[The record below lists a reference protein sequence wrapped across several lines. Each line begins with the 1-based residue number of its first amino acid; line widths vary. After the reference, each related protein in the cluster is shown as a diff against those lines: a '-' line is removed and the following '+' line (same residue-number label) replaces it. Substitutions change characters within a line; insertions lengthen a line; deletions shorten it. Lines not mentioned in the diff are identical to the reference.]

1 MVSVTDRV
9 CHVHQPE
16 KGYVSPSKLKI
27 RHFQDDIRLSPVL
40 EYPQLAGMA
49 VDYLT
54 RFLLTGDK
62 IKAFE
67 VSISGAKLANNYS
80 IAEELLNGI
89 TGLDRN
95 SIDSAIELVQYD
107 AVTRGRVEVVHIP
120 TQKSEEFLESVRTM
134 VIRSVS
140 FFNKCGPLIDVG
152 FTFEGGYTKV
162 INSGDGDYLTS
173 DTIWDMKVSKYPPT
187 KEQTLQVLT
196 YYILGLNTGLQ
207 KFTNVTSIG
216 LFNPLLNQSYSIS
229 IDDIDN
235 ETIHRVMDE
244 VVGIEFDPP
253 YTSNNMISNYRYTED
268 VSGFSIESL
277 EDDLSNIFEGRFI
290 SSMIP
295 KAEYIESM
303 KPHSLA
309 AILVLGTSQ
318 LYRGNIPEAE
328 KWYTK
333 ANRLSEGTDDQIKVD
348 KSVEEAV
355 VRFFV
360 DYCKDSTMGLSP
372 SISTISKFLKSY
384 PRNQFKLILQDL
396 TSHEYEMKSAE
407 SVANLFK
414 CILVIILCEN
424 IKNEYSGTTY
434 VEIRW
439 ALDYSDQL
447 IDRLFS
453 KNVTSCRNISSHLNR
468 LEKMQQILTSIIDRP
483 QTSSEIMN
491 PQSLIEEVIAL

>member
-9 CHVHQPE
+9 CHVHQPG

-120 TQKSEEFLESVRTM
+120 TQKSEEFIESVRTM

-187 KEQTLQVLT
+187 KEQTLQILT
-196 YYILGLNTGLQ
+196 YYILGLNSGLP

-216 LFNPLLNQSYSIS
+216 LFNPLLNQSYYIA
-229 IDDIDN
+229 IDDIGN

-244 VVGIEFDPP
+244 VVGIEFGHPD
-253 YTSNNMISNYRYTED
+253 TSKNIAPNYRYTED
-268 VSGFSIESL
+268 VSRFPIESL
-277 EDDLSNIFEGRFI
+277 EDDLSNIFEGRFL

-295 KAEYIESM
+295 KAEFVESM

-318 LYRGNIPEAE
+318 LYKGDITEAG
-328 KWYTK
+328 KWFTK
-333 ANRLSEGTDDQIKVD
+333 ASKLSEGTNDQIMVD
-348 KSVEEAV
+348 KSIEEAV
-355 VRFFV
+355 VRYFV
-360 DYCKDSTMGLSP
+360 DYCKDGTMGLSP
-372 SISTISKFLKSY
+372 SIPAINTFLKSY
-384 PRNQFKLILQDL
+384 PRDQFKLILQGL
-396 TSHEYEMKSAE
+396 ISHEYEMRSAE
-407 SVANLFK
+407 SVANLSK
-414 CILVIILCEN
+414 CLLIIILCEI
-424 IKNEYSGTTY
+424 IKIDYSVTTY
-434 VEIRW
+434 AEIHW
-439 ALDYSDQL
+439 TLDYSNQL
-447 IDRLFS
+447 KDRIFS
-453 KNVTSCRNISSHLNR
+453 KNVTSCRNISTHLNR
-468 LEKMQQILTSIIDRP
+468 LERVQQIMTSIIDES
-483 QTSSEIMN
+483 QTSFEIMN
-491 PQSLIEEVIAL
+491 PQSLIEEIIAL